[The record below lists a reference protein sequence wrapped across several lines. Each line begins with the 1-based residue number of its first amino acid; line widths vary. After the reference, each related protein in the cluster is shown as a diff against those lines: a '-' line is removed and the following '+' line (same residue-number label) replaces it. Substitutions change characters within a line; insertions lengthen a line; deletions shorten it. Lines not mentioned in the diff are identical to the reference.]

1 MWLRL
6 WHDMPND
13 PKWRTVARVS
23 KQPVSLVLSVFLHL
37 MVDASRNVTRG
48 HANVTHEDLASALDC
63 DEQQISAILEAMQ
76 GRVLDGMNLLGWEKR
91 QPKREDSGDDDR
103 GVKSAAQRKQ
113 EQRQREDSAMD
124 SVASTVFDDVCDDAA
139 KDQCHAMSHD
149 VPLDK
154 DKDTD
159 KEIKE
164 PNGSSFQANPATPA
178 CPHIRLIELFGEPL
192 PALPQPK
199 PEMWQG
205 KSADAMRA
213 RWKWLLT
220 AKRKNGKRYA
230 TTADEG
236 IAWMSRFFEYVSK
249 SDFLMGRSG
258 DFQCTL
264 QWLVKAENFSKV
276 VQGNYENREAA

>member
-139 KDQCHAMSHD
+139 NNQCHAMSRD

-164 PNGSSFQANPATPA
+164 PNGSSLPDNPATPA
-178 CPHIRLIELFGEPL
+178 CPHIRLIELFGEHL